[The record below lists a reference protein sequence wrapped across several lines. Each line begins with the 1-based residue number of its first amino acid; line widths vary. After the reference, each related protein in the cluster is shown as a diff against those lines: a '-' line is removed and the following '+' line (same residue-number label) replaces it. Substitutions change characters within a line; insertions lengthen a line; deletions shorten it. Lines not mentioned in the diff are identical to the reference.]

1 LGKSIDTMNR
11 LRTLLAILILS
22 GLVGVQA
29 SAASV
34 VLVTVA
40 PARLAQGGAV
50 VVTMRGPIAEGTVQV
65 RFASRTWPLYQLGD
79 RWQTYLGTDPDT
91 LAGPRPVIIELV
103 QPEGVQVLARRSVT
117 VGQVRFPQRHLTFAP
132 GTAALLDEKLVE
144 EEQTKLAAA
153 LRTLEPAPLWAGAFR
168 IPVVGPITSGYGV
181 ASVYQG
187 SSQGWHHGVDIAAPE
202 GQPVYA
208 ANAGIV
214 RLAEPLP
221 LSGIA
226 AIVDHGMGIL
236 TYYMHMSAVDVSVG
250 QQVRTGEMIGRV
262 GSTGLATG
270 PHLHWG
276 VRVNGIY
283 VDPLRWAP

>member
-1 LGKSIDTMNR
+1 MLV
-11 LRTLLAILILS
+11 AILILS
-22 GLVGVQA
+22 GLLRVQA
-29 SAASV
+29 TAASV

-40 PARLAQGGAV
+40 PARLPQGGAV
-50 VVTMRGPIAEGTVQV
+50 VVTVRGPVPEGTVQV
-65 RFASRTWPLYQLGD
+65 RFASRTWPLYQVLD
-79 RWQTYLGTDPDT
+79 RWQIYLGTDPDT
-91 LAGPRPVIIELV
+91 LAGLRPVVIELV

-117 VGQVRFPQRHLTFAP
+117 VGQVRFPQRYLTFAP
-132 GTAALLDEKLVE
+132 ETAALLDAKLVE

-153 LRTLEPAPLWAGAFR
+153 LRTLEAAQLWAGAFR
-168 IPVVGPITSGYGV
+168 IPVAGPITSGYGV
-181 ASVYQG
+181 TSVYQG
-187 SSQGWHHGVDIAAPE
+187 ASQGWHHGVDIAAPE

-208 ANAGIV
+208 ANSGIV

-226 AIVDHGMGIL
+226 VIVDHGMGVL
-236 TYYMHMSAVDVSVG
+236 TYYMHMSTVEVSVG
-250 QQVRTGEMIGRV
+250 QQVRSGEIIGRV

-283 VDPLRWAP
+283 VDPLRWAPLTADTSLRYH

>member
-1 LGKSIDTMNR
+1 MNR
-11 LRTLLAILILS
+11 LRMLVAFLILL
-22 GLVGVQA
+22 GLLRMSV
-29 SAASV
+29 SAAAV
-34 VLVTVA
+34 VLVAVA
-40 PARLAQGGAV
+40 PARLPQGGAV
-50 VVTMRGPIAEGTVQV
+50 VVTVRGPVPEGTMQV
-65 RFASRTWPLYQLGD
+65 RFASRTWPLYQVGD
-79 RWQTYLGTDPDT
+79 RWQTYMGTDPET
-91 LAGPRPVIIELV
+91 IVGLRPVVIELV
-103 QPEGVQVLARRSVT
+103 QQEGVQVLARRSVT
-117 VGQVRFPQRHLTFAP
+117 VGQVRFPQRYLTFAP
-132 GTAALLDEKLVE
+132 GTAALLDAKLVE
-144 EEQTKLAAA
+144 EEHTKLAAA

-168 IPVVGPITSGYGV
+168 IPVVGPITSVYGV

-187 SSQGWHHGVDIAAPE
+187 GSQGWHHGVDIAAPE

-208 ANAGIV
+208 ANSGIV

-250 QQVRTGEMIGRV
+250 QRVRTGEMIGRV

-276 VRVNGIY
+276 VHVNGIY